1 MDAIETQVQRT
12 SPILRVTT
20 DISELKTREAK
31 DDLRASETSRSGN
44 SGEPNLRHASNL
56 LQKKKQL
63 RPLFGSPNPYRSS
76 SFYAASAYSIHPNSK
91 SNVSAFTQRI
101 MSAKLL
107 RVKQLQNELKETQI
121 QLHETRNENRLL
133 KSLQKRQDN
142 ALKKYEGD
150 NAQLPQLIKSH
161 NEEIRVISTQYK
173 QLKAS
178 YRELEQRLRQRDL
191 ELLNLKEQNRHLVKL
206 SRDKHLGVREKLT
219 KQVEDLTDI
228 VKEQN
233 ERIQAKDKYINNSA
247 PNRFFKPS
255 GNVLQVLSAANARFR
270 NLPKTSSSTTAL
282 DKKVSGEAENHAI
295 KYDHSGQDTDITSE
309 VSSEN
314 RTMKLPKKSD
324 DSNNLNFRKKLS
336 IRKGRS
342 KSSRS
347 NLPVKVEQKNEDGT
361 ETKNYSFSFPSI
373 DNSIESA
380 SKYNT
385 SESDT
390 VTRMSSIKSQRR
402 ISVDS
407 AHTIISDNNF
417 DNSDNDID
425 NYVCKSLCDDKKE
438 NIQHN
443 SGSTCQLFDDD
454 NEPLQSISD
463 ALAEAKAKDKLQR
476 QKSIKDELKE
486 LKEQMSKNNH
496 RYLLE
501 SSDSCERLFDENT
514 VKAVKDEL
522 KEFERRLYN
531 TEINSFTSSMSKSFE
546 NEINKVVQKVSS
558 GLDFLNHKSNSDD
571 NDDDESEIR
580 NKFGLKDISMSWNKM
595 RDEIQRER
603 EKVDDLTDSY
613 FSKLSIKDSD
623 KNVEEDNIEIE
634 EDVDD
639 NGNCNQDE
647 SYIEQ
652 DVKLNEDEKFKLLKA
667 LNEIDR
673 EKLGRKGSFYS
684 SDSEPK
690 ERRNSLNLNFNGIE
704 NRRIQSSY
712 NNFEFPML
720 KNLSKIDNEFTQDF
734 DHSSM
739 TNKSDLID
747 GLFSNVNS
755 YKNAQETTNDP
766 GNA

>member
-1 MDAIETQVQRT
+1 MHLTYCKR
-12 SPILRVTT
+12 
-20 DISELKTREAK
+20 K
-31 DDLRASETSRSGN
+31 N
-44 SGEPNLRHASNL
+44 S
-56 LQKKKQL
+56 
-63 RPLFGSPNPYRSS
+63 
-76 SFYAASAYSIHPNSK
+76 SAHC
-91 SNVSAFTQRI
+91 
-101 MSAKLL
+101 L
-107 RVKQLQNELKETQI
+107 
-121 QLHETRNENRLL
+121 ETRNENRLL

-233 ERIQAKDKYINNSA
+233 ERIQMLTRRVELESKNYKHQLNIEMARHKDTQVELAMAHETIESLKNLIEAKDKYINNSA